1 MISDKRTTIYF
12 DPEIHRALRVK
23 AALLD
28 VSISD
33 VVNRAVKQLLAEDLE
48 DLSAFDE
55 RKNEPNLNFEDV
67 VKALRE
73 SGKI

>member
-12 DPEIHRALRVK
+12 DAEIHRALRVK

-48 DLSAFDE
+48 DISAFDE
-55 RKNEPNLNFEDV
+55 RKDEPNLDFEDV